1 MIGLFPAV
9 MTFLLVQRAAEL
21 VLAERNR
28 RWVLSR
34 GGREFGSWHY
44 PLIVGMHILFYISLL
59 LEWIGSPALSTL
71 WPLWLAL
78 LVVAQLARIWVV
90 TSLGRFWNTRI
101 IVLPG
106 FAPVRTGP
114 YRYVRHPNY
123 LVVVVEILI
132 VPLMFRAWV
141 TAAVFTLLNLIL
153 LGLRIPE
160 EEAALS
166 WATEGRMNLRPRF
179 TPRPSRIGRAGR
191 AAGIDDGSRSE

>member
-9 MTFLLVQRAAEL
+9 MAFLLVQRAAEL

-34 GGREFGSWHY
+34 GGREFDSWHY

-59 LEWIGSPALSTL
+59 LEWWIGSRALSTL

-78 LVVAQLARIWVV
+78 LVVAQLARVWVI

-106 FAPVRTGP
+106 FEPVRTGP
-114 YRYVRHPNY
+114 YRFVRHPNY

-141 TAAVFTLLNLIL
+141 TAAVFTLLNLTL
-153 LGLRIPE
+153 LGLRIRE

-166 WATEGRMNLRPRF
+166 WATEGRMKPGPRF
-179 TPRPSRIGRAGR
+179 TPRLSRVGRVSGV
-191 AAGIDDGSRSE
+191 DDGSRSE